1 MNARE
6 IAYKVLLDIE
16 KNKNYSNMAI
26 NKHFKDVELS
36 NQDRGLATEIIYGVI
51 ENKYYIDYMI
61 DKLSKVKTNKM
72 EIYVKTLLRM
82 GIYQIM
88 FLNSIS
94 DYAAVNE
101 TVNLAKKKNSK
112 VSGFINGILRNV
124 IRQKETIG
132 EIKVKDDID
141 YLAIKYSYDK
151 WMIRNWMI
159 HFGRE
164 FTEELLEAN
173 SQRPSIYLRTNTLKI
188 TRDELIEKLEKQNIK
203 ASKVSVVDE
212 AIKVENLKDIENN
225 SIYKEGLFT
234 VQDISSMLVGKVM
247 NPEENSLVLDVCSA
261 PGGKTTHMA
270 TLMNNTGQ
278 VVSRDIYEHKL
289 KLIKASCKRLN
300 LTNVNVEEYD
310 AMKIDKD
317 SIGKFDY
324 VLADV
329 PCSGLGIIRRKP
341 EIKYKEK
348 EEFRDLPPI
357 QKKILENA
365 SKYVKKGGT
374 LIYSTCTIQDS
385 ENIDVIN
392 EFLQKNKNFEL
403 APINE
408 VKVDLDNQEKGYMKI
423 YPNIHE
429 MDGFFISKLIRVR

>member
-16 KNKNYSNMAI
+16 KNNNYSNMAI
-26 NKHFKDVELS
+26 NKHFKDVKLS

-82 GIYQIM
+82 GVYQIM

-124 IRQKETIG
+124 IRQKEEIG
-132 EIKVKDDID
+132 KVKTKDDIE

-151 WMIRNWMI
+151 WMIKNWI
-159 HFGRE
+159 AHFGKE
-164 FTEELLEAN
+164 FTEELVEAN
-173 SQRPSIYLRTNTLKI
+173 NERPNIYLRTNTLKI
-188 TRDELIEKLEKQNIK
+188 TRGELIEKLAEQNIK
-203 ASKVSVVDE
+203 AEKVNVVEE
-212 AIKVENLKDIENN
+212 AIKVEHLKDIENN
-225 SIYKEGLFT
+225 KLYKEGLFT

-247 NPEENSLVLDVCSA
+247 NPKENSLILDVCSA

-278 VVSRDIYEHKL
+278 VVSRDIYDHKL
-289 KLIKASCKRLN
+289 KLIKASANRLG
-300 LTNVNVEEYD
+300 LTNID
-310 AMKIDKD
+310 AQEFDGMKLDRE
-317 SIGKFDY
+317 SIAKFDY

-348 EEFRDLPPI
+348 EEFRELPPI

-365 SKYVKKGGT
+365 AKYVKVGGT

-385 ENIDVIN
+385 ENLDVIK
-392 EFLQKNKNFEL
+392 EFLQKHKNFEL
-403 APINE
+403 SPIDE
-408 VKVDLDNQEKGYMKI
+408 VRVDLDNQDKGFMKI
-423 YPNIHE
+423 YPNVHD

>member
-1 MNARE
+1 MNVRE

-26 NKHFKDVELS
+26 NKYFKDVKMS

-124 IRQKETIG
+124 IRQKEEIG
-132 EIKVKDDID
+132 KVKTKDDVD
-141 YLAIKYSYDK
+141 YLSIKYSYDK

-159 HFGRE
+159 HFGKE

-173 SQRPSIYLRTNTLKI
+173 NERPNIYLRTNTLKI
-188 TRDELIEKLEKQNIK
+188 TRDELIKKLEKQNIK
-203 ASKVSVVDE
+203 AEKVNVVEE
-212 AIKVENLKDIENN
+212 AIKVEHLKDIENN
-225 SIYKEGLFT
+225 SLYKEGLFT
-234 VQDISSMLVGKVM
+234 VQDVSSMLVGKVM
-247 NPEENSLVLDVCSA
+247 NPKENSLVLDVCSA

-278 VVSRDIYEHKL
+278 VVSRDIYDHKL
-289 KLIKASCKRLN
+289 KLIKASSKRLG
-300 LTNVNVEEYD
+300 LTNVDVEEFD
-310 AMKIDKD
+310 GMKLDRE

-348 EEFRDLPPI
+348 EEFRQLPPI

-365 SKYVKKGGT
+365 SKYVKVGGN

-385 ENIDVIN
+385 ENIDVVN

-403 APINE
+403 VPIKE
-408 VKVDLDNQEKGYMKI
+408 VNVDLENQEKGYMKI
-423 YPNIHE
+423 YPNVHN

>member
-26 NKHFKDVELS
+26 NKHFKDVKLS

-132 EIKVKDDID
+132 QIKVKDDID

-173 SQRPSIYLRTNTLKI
+173 SQRSSIYLRTNTLKI
-188 TRDELIEKLEKQNIK
+188 TRDELIEKLEKENIK
-203 ASKVSVVDE
+203 ASKVNVVEE

-225 SIYKEGLFT
+225 SLYKEGLFT

-247 NPEENSLVLDVCSA
+247 NPKENSLVLDVCSA

-289 KLIKASCKRLN
+289 KLIKASCKRLS
-300 LTNVNVEEYD
+300 LTNVDVQEYD
-310 AMKIDKD
+310 GLSLDKE
-317 SIGKFDY
+317 SVGKFDY

-385 ENIDVIN
+385 ENIDIIN

-408 VKVDLDNQEKGYMKI
+408 VKVDLENQEKGYMKI
-423 YPNIHE
+423 YPNVHE

>member
-164 FTEELLEAN
+164 FTEGLLEAN

>member
-1 MNARE
+1 MKARE

-26 NKHFKDVELS
+26 NKHFKDVKIS

-124 IRQKETIG
+124 IRQKEEIG
-132 EIKVKDDID
+132 KVKTKDDVD
-141 YLAIKYSYDK
+141 YLSIKYSYDK

-159 HFGRE
+159 HFGKE

-173 SQRPSIYLRTNTLKI
+173 NERPNIYLRTNTLKI
-188 TRDELIEKLEKQNIK
+188 TRDELIKKLEKQNIK
-203 ASKVSVVDE
+203 AEKVNVVEE
-212 AIKVENLKDIENN
+212 AIKVEHLKDIENN
-225 SIYKEGLFT
+225 NLYKEGLFT
-234 VQDISSMLVGKVM
+234 VQDVSSMLVGKVM
-247 NPEENSLVLDVCSA
+247 NPKENSLVLDVCSA

-278 VVSRDIYEHKL
+278 VVSRDIYDHKL
-289 KLIKASCKRLN
+289 KLIKAASKRLG
-300 LTNVNVEEYD
+300 LTNVDVQEFD
-310 AMKIDKD
+310 GMKLDRE
-317 SIGKFDY
+317 SIAKFDY

-348 EEFRDLPPI
+348 EEFRQLPPI

-365 SKYVKKGGT
+365 SKYVKVGGT

-385 ENIDVIN
+385 ENIDVVN
-392 EFLQKNKNFEL
+392 EFLQKHKNFEL
-403 APINE
+403 VPIKE
-408 VKVDLDNQEKGYMKI
+408 VNVDLENQEKGYMKI
-423 YPNIHE
+423 YPNVHN

>member
-1 MNARE
+1 MKARE

-26 NKHFKDVELS
+26 NKHFKDVKMS

-124 IRQKETIG
+124 IRQKEEIG
-132 EIKVKDDID
+132 KVKTKDDVD
-141 YLAIKYSYDK
+141 YLSIKYSYDK

-159 HFGRE
+159 HFGKE

-173 SQRPSIYLRTNTLKI
+173 NERPNIYLRINTLKI
-188 TRDELIEKLEKQNIK
+188 TRDELIKKLEKQNIK
-203 ASKVSVVDE
+203 AEKVNVVEE
-212 AIKVENLKDIENN
+212 AIKVEHLKDIENN
-225 SIYKEGLFT
+225 SLYKEGLFT
-234 VQDISSMLVGKVM
+234 VQDVSSMLVGKVM
-247 NPEENSLVLDVCSA
+247 NPKENSLVLDVCSA

-278 VVSRDIYEHKL
+278 VVSRDIYDHKL
-289 KLIKASCKRLN
+289 KLIKAASKRLG
-300 LTNVNVEEYD
+300 LTNVDVEEFD
-310 AMKIDKD
+310 GMKLDRE

-324 VLADV
+324 VLADL
-329 PCSGLGIIRRKP
+329 PCSGLGIIKRKP
-341 EIKYKEK
+341 DIRYAKDETAI
-348 EEFRDLPPI
+348 RDINNI
-357 QKKILENA
+357 QRKLLKNAINYLKKDGIL
-365 SKYVKKGGT
+365 V
-374 LIYSTCTIQDS
+374 YSTCTLTQE
-385 ENIDVIN
+385 ENQNMV
-392 EFLQKNKNFEL
+392 EYALSLGLQ
-403 APINE
+403 
-408 VKVDLDNQEKGYMKI
+408 LDAIPYDMPACLKPYIKDNAYIEI
-423 YPNIHE
+423 LPHVTDT
-429 MDGFFISKLIRVR
+429 DGFFMARFRK

>member
-6 IAYKVLLDIE
+6 IAYKVLLDVE

-26 NKHFKDVELS
+26 NKHFKDVKLS

-72 EIYVKTLLRM
+72 EIYVKILLRM

-101 TVNLAKKKNSK
+101 TVNLAKKKNPK

-132 EIKVKDDID
+132 EIKVKDDVD

-151 WMIRNWMI
+151 WMIKNWI
-159 HFGRE
+159 AKFGKE

-173 SQRPSIYLRTNTLKI
+173 NERPNIYLRTNTLKI
-188 TRDELIEKLEKQNIK
+188 TRDELIEKLEEQNIK
-203 ASKVSVVDE
+203 ATKVNVVDE

-225 SIYKEGLFT
+225 TLYKEGLFT
-234 VQDISSMLVGKVM
+234 IQDISSMLVGKVM
-247 NPEENSLVLDVCSA
+247 NPKENSMALDVCSA
-261 PGGKTTHMA
+261 PGGKTTHIA
-270 TLMNNTGQ
+270 TLMKNTGQ
-278 VVSRDIYEHKL
+278 LVSRDIYDHKL
-289 KLIKASCKRLN
+289 KLINATCKRLG
-300 LTNVNVEEYD
+300 LKNVDVQEFD
-310 AMKIDKD
+310 GMKLDRE
-317 SIGKFDY
+317 SIAKFDY

-348 EEFRDLPPI
+348 EEFRELPPI

-365 SKYVKKGGT
+365 AKYVKVGGT

-385 ENIDVIN
+385 ENIDVVN
-392 EFLQKNKNFEL
+392 EFLQKNKNFKL
-403 APINE
+403 APIEE
-408 VKVDLDNQEKGYMKI
+408 VKVDLDNQEKGFMKI
-423 YPNIHE
+423 YPNIHD

>member
-1 MNARE
+1 MKARE

-26 NKHFKDVELS
+26 NKHFKDVKMS

-124 IRQKETIG
+124 IRQKEEIG
-132 EIKVKDDID
+132 KVKTKDDVD

-159 HFGRE
+159 HFGKE

-173 SQRPSIYLRTNTLKI
+173 NERPNIYLRTNTLKI
-188 TRDELIEKLEKQNIK
+188 TRDELIKKLEKQNIK
-203 ASKVSVVDE
+203 AEKVNVVEE
-212 AIKVENLKDIENN
+212 AIKVEHLKDIENN
-225 SIYKEGLFT
+225 SLYKEGLFT
-234 VQDISSMLVGKVM
+234 VQDVSSMLVGKVM
-247 NPEENSLVLDVCSA
+247 NPKENSLVLDVCSA

-278 VVSRDIYEHKL
+278 VVSRDIYDHKL
-289 KLIKASCKRLN
+289 KLIKAASKRLG
-300 LTNVNVEEYD
+300 LTNVDVEEFD
-310 AMKIDKD
+310 GMKLDRE

-348 EEFRDLPPI
+348 EEFRQLPPI

-365 SKYVKKGGT
+365 SKYVKVGGT

-385 ENIDVIN
+385 ENIDVVN

-403 APINE
+403 VPIKE
-408 VKVDLDNQEKGYMKI
+408 VNVDLENQEKGYMKI
-423 YPNIHE
+423 YPNVHN

>member
-26 NKHFKDVELS
+26 NKHFKDVKLS

-132 EIKVKDDID
+132 SIKVKDDID

-203 ASKVSVVDE
+203 ASKVNVVDE

-225 SIYKEGLFT
+225 SLYKEGLFT

-247 NPEENSLVLDVCSA
+247 NPKENSFVLDVCSA

-300 LTNVNVEEYD
+300 LTNVDVEEYD
-310 AMKIDKD
+310 AMKMDKD

-403 APINE
+403 APIDE
-408 VKVDLDNQEKGYMKI
+408 VNVDLDNQEKGYMKI
-423 YPNIHE
+423 YPNVHE
-429 MDGFFISKLIRVR
+429 IDGFFISKLIRVR

>member
-6 IAYKVLLDIE
+6 IAYKVLLDVE

-26 NKHFKDVELS
+26 NKHFKDVKLS
-36 NQDRGLATEIIYGVI
+36 NKDRGLATEIIYGVI

-112 VSGFINGILRNV
+112 VSGFINGILRSV

-225 SIYKEGLFT
+225 TLYKEGLFT

-247 NPEENSLVLDVCSA
+247 NPKEKSLVLDVCSA
-261 PGGKTTHMA
+261 PGGKTTHIG
-270 TLMNNTGQ
+270 TLLNNTGQ
-278 VVSRDIYEHKL
+278 VVSRDIYDHKL
-289 KLIKASCKRLN
+289 KLIKASCKRLG
-300 LTNVNVEEYD
+300 LTNVDVEEYNGLSL
-310 AMKIDKD
+310 DKE

-348 EEFRDLPPI
+348 EEFRSLPPI

-385 ENIDVIN
+385 ENIDIIN

-403 APINE
+403 VPINE

-423 YPNIHE
+423 YPNVHE

>member
-26 NKHFKDVELS
+26 NKHFKDVKLS

-82 GIYQIM
+82 GIYQII

-132 EIKVKDDID
+132 QIKVKDDID

-188 TRDELIEKLEKQNIK
+188 TRDELIEKLEKENIK
-203 ASKVSVVDE
+203 ASKVNVVEE

-225 SIYKEGLFT
+225 SLYKEGLFT

-247 NPEENSLVLDVCSA
+247 NPKENSLVLDVCSA

-289 KLIKASCKRLN
+289 KLIKASCKRLS
-300 LTNVNVEEYD
+300 LTNVDVQEYD
-310 AMKIDKD
+310 GLSLDKE
-317 SIGKFDY
+317 SVGKFDY

-385 ENIDVIN
+385 ENIDIIN

-408 VKVDLDNQEKGYMKI
+408 VKVDLENQEKGYMKI
-423 YPNIHE
+423 YPNVHE

>member
-26 NKHFKDVELS
+26 NKHFKDVKLS

-112 VSGFINGILRNV
+112 VSGFVNGILRNV

-132 EIKVKDDID
+132 EIKVKDDVD
-141 YLAIKYSYDK
+141 YLSIKYSYDK

-203 ASKVSVVDE
+203 ASKVNVVDE

-225 SIYKEGLFT
+225 SLYKEGLFT

-247 NPEENSLVLDVCSA
+247 NPNENSLVLDVCSA

-270 TLMNNTGQ
+270 TLMNDTGQ

-300 LTNVNVEEYD
+300 LTNVDVEEYD
-310 AMKIDKD
+310 AMKMDKD

-423 YPNIHE
+423 YPNVHE